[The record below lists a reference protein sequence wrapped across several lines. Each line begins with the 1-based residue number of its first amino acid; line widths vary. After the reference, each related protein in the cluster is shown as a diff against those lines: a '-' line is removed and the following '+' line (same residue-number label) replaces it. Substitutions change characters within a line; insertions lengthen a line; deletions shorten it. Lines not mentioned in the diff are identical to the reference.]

1 MGGYNRDMPRDRPP
15 GIWKS
20 LKRALGGAEP
30 RPDPPPPRELPE
42 RPQVTP
48 DADAVLSA
56 PPFLLPDPE
65 GSDDPVVASVL
76 PAREEPPTVPASASE
91 PADASGRP
99 RLARGLASFS
109 RSNADREKKFA
120 HLLHDDTSGE
130 KPPGTRD

>member
-1 MGGYNRDMPRDRPP
+1 MPRDRPP

-30 RPDPPPPRELPE
+30 RPDPRPPRELPE

-48 DADAVLSA
+48 DADAVLTA
-56 PPFLLPDPE
+56 PPFLPPDPE
-65 GSDDPVVASVL
+65 GSGNPVAEPASVA
-76 PAREEPPTVPASASE
+76 PAREEALTVPASASE

-130 KPPGTRD
+130 KPPGGRD

>member
-1 MGGYNRDMPRDRPP
+1 MGGYNRAMPRDRPP

-20 LKRALGGAEP
+20 LKRALAGAETP
-30 RPDPPPPRELPE
+30 PDPPPPPQLLE

-65 GSDDPVVASVL
+65 GSDDSVAAI
-76 PAREEPPTVPASASE
+76 PAADEQPPTVPASASE
-91 PADASGRP
+91 PADAPGRP

-130 KPPGTRD
+130 KPPGGRD